1 MRIALRTVSLDR
13 KGNRMS
19 AAVDE
24 SPEENKL
31 YVGEGVSIKGA
42 VLSAESL
49 VVCGV
54 LEGDISVGSLF
65 VGETGTIK
73 GRIDVAQKAEILG
86 DVFERLNVKGLL
98 ILRSG
103 CRVDGTVSF
112 GTLQIEQGAS
122 ITGGISAAGQQQS
135 AQQPAIKPE
144 RKETAKAANGST
156 PAQRLD
162 LSALGLAPSP
172 LPVVS

>member
-1 MRIALRTVSLDR
+1 
-13 KGNRMS
+13 MS

-24 SPEENKL
+24 LPETSQLN
-31 YVGEGVSIKGA
+31 VGEGVTIKGA
-42 VLSAESL
+42 VLTADSL
-49 VVCGV
+49 FVYGA
-54 LEGDISVGSLF
+54 LEGDISVGNLF

-86 DVFERLNVKGLL
+86 EVFERLNVKGLL
-98 ILRSG
+98 VLRSG
-103 CRVDGTVSF
+103 CRVDGNVTF

-122 ITGGISAAGQQQS
+122 ITGGIAAAGQQS
-135 AQQPAIKPE
+135 AQPAAVKPE
-144 RKETAKAANGST
+144 RKEAAKAANGSA

-172 LPVVS
+172 IPAIS

>member
-1 MRIALRTVSLDR
+1 
-13 KGNRMS
+13 MS
-19 AAVDE
+19 AAVNE
-24 SPEENKL
+24 LPETSELN
-31 YVGEGVSIKGA
+31 VGEGVTIKGA
-42 VLSAESL
+42 VLTADSL
-49 VVCGV
+49 FVYGA

-73 GRIDVAQKAEILG
+73 GRIDVAEKAEILG

-103 CRVDGTVSF
+103 CRVDGNVTF

-122 ITGGISAAGQQQS
+122 ITGGIAAAGQQS
-135 AQQPAIKPE
+135 AQPTTVKPE
-144 RKETAKAANGST
+144 RKEVAKAANGSA

-172 LPVVS
+172 VPVAS

>member
-1 MRIALRTVSLDR
+1 MRFALRTVSLDR
-13 KGNRMS
+13 KGNKCQH
-19 AAVDE
+19 AANE
-24 SPEENKL
+24 LPETSELN
-31 YVGEGVSIKGA
+31 VGEGVDDKGRRA
-42 VLSAESL
+42 DCRFLFVY
-49 VVCGV
+49 GV

-73 GRIDVAQKAEILG
+73 GRIDVSQKAEILG

-103 CRVDGTVSF
+103 CRVDGNVTF

-122 ITGGISAAGQQQS
+122 ITGGISAAGQQS
-135 AQQPAIKPE
+135 AQPTTVKPE
-144 RKETAKAANGST
+144 RKEVAKAANGSA

-172 LPVVS
+172 ISATS

>member
-1 MRIALRTVSLDR
+1 M
-13 KGNRMS
+13 
-19 AAVDE
+19 AAAANE
-24 SPEENKL
+24 LPETSELN
-31 YVGEGVSIKGA
+31 VGEGVTIKGA
-42 VLSAESL
+42 VLTADL
-49 VVCGV
+49 LFVYGV

-73 GRIDVAQKAEILG
+73 GRIDVAEKAEILG

-103 CRVDGTVSF
+103 CRVDGNVTF

-122 ITGGISAAGQQQS
+122 ITGGIAAAGQQS
-135 AQQPAIKPE
+135 TQPVAVKPE
-144 RKETAKAANGST
+144 RKEAAKATNGSA
-156 PAQRLD
+156 PSQRLD

-172 LPVVS
+172 LPAAS

>member
-1 MRIALRTVSLDR
+1 M
-13 KGNRMS
+13 
-19 AAVDE
+19 AAAANE
-24 SPEENKL
+24 LPETSELN
-31 YVGEGVSIKGA
+31 VGEGVTIKGA
-42 VLSAESL
+42 VLTADSL
-49 VVCGV
+49 FVYGL

-73 GRIDVAQKAEILG
+73 GRIDVAEKAEILG

-103 CRVDGTVSF
+103 CRVDGNVTF

-122 ITGGISAAGQQQS
+122 ITGGIAAAGQQS
-135 AQQPAIKPE
+135 TQPAAVKPE
-144 RKETAKAANGST
+144 RKEAAKATNGSA

-172 LPVVS
+172 LPAAS

>member
-1 MRIALRTVSLDR
+1 
-13 KGNRMS
+13 MS
-19 AAVDE
+19 ATVDAL
-24 SPEENKL
+24 PEANKL
-31 YVGEGVSIKGA
+31 HIGEGVVIKGA
-42 VLSAESL
+42 VLAADTL
-49 VVCGV
+49 VVDGV

-73 GRIDVAQKAEILG
+73 GRIDVSQKAEILG

-103 CRVDGTVSF
+103 CRVDGNVSF

-122 ITGGISAAGQQQS
+122 ITGGISAAGQQS
-135 AQQPAIKPE
+135 AQPATVKPE
-144 RKETAKAANGST
+144 RKEVAKAANGSA

-162 LSALGLAPSP
+162 LSALGMAPSP
-172 LPVVS
+172 ISATG